1 MNQSLILNGIDGS
14 NPLGFL
20 TALGTALITQSF
32 CPTVRLS
39 WKIINSAWRP
49 SIWGLQSSEDD
60 FVKSLHQTL
69 VSTLSSPFEIEKK
82 LPFSSKLFRTALLI
96 ATKDASPAWRRE
108 IDILAGFGSEIHSDK
123 KGMFK
128 DTAFRMVRS
137 GDSAGQGLPAY
148 ALAIRKNIDID
159 TLNRTLF
166 QYWDYR
172 DDDFSLRWDPLEDQR
187 YALRWH
193 NPVSETN
200 KKYAPKTMRG
210 ANALSLE
217 ALALFPVQP
226 QKFEKI
232 ATTCFSKFSRSE
244 FFTWPIWDQP
254 ISLDII
260 RALLSLSDLNNR
272 ESPPRQILAK
282 RGIVEIYRCERIAP
296 NKYYKNF
303 TQAVPA

>member
-1 MNQSLILNGIDGS
+1 MNQPLILNGIDGS

-20 TALGTALITQSF
+20 SALGTALMTRCF

-39 WKIINSAWRP
+39 WKNVNSAWRP
-49 SIWGLQSSEDD
+49 AIWGCQSNEDN

-69 VSTLSSPFEIEKK
+69 VSTSSDPFEIEKK
-82 LPFSSKLFRTALLI
+82 LPFSAKLFRTALLS
-96 ATKDASPAWRRE
+96 TMKGASPVRRRE
-108 IDILAGFGSEIHSDK
+108 IDILAGFGSEVHFDEK
-123 KGMFK
+123 KVFE

-148 ALAIRKNIDID
+148 ALAIRKHIDID
-159 TLNRTLF
+159 ALNRTLF
-166 QYWDYR
+166 QNWDYR
-172 DDDFSLRWDPLEDQR
+172 DNDFSLRWDPLEDQR
-187 YALRWH
+187 YALRWY
-193 NPVSETN
+193 NPSSETN
-200 KKYAPKTMRG
+200 KKYALNTMRG

-226 QKFEKI
+226 QTFGKTT
-232 ATTCFSKFSRSE
+232 TTCFSWFSRKE

-260 RALLSLSDLNNR
+260 RALLSLSDLHR
-272 ESPPRQILAK
+272 ESPPRQIMAK

-303 TQAVPA
+303 TPAVPV